1 MEPKRFDELVA
12 LMTKLRA
19 PGGCPWDREQTL
31 ETLRPFVI
39 EEAYEVVEAIDSG
52 SRDSLREELG
62 DLLLQ
67 SVFLAEVAREEG
79 TFDIGDVIGS
89 IHDKLVRR
97 HPHVFADVVAKNA
110 DAVLSNWEKLKSRE
124 REAKDQGVLSGV
136 PASLPALLKAHRL
149 TEKAARVGFDWEKTS
164 EIFDK
169 IEEEVGELREAVEQ
183 GERSRI
189 EDELGDLLF
198 ALVNIARRMGI
209 DSENALQQ
217 TNRKFIRRFEHIES
231 SLRQKGRTVDS
242 ASLAEMDEL
251 WNEAKAKGL

>member
-1 MEPKRFDELVA
+1 MEPKRFEELVA
-12 LMTKLRA
+12 LMMKLRA

-52 SRDSLREELG
+52 NRDSLREELG

-67 SVFLAEVAREEG
+67 SVFIAEVAREEG

-89 IHDKLVRR
+89 IHHKLVRR
-97 HPHVFADVVAKNA
+97 HPHVFADFVAKDA

-136 PASLPALLKAHRL
+136 PVSLPALLKAHRL

-169 IEEEVGELREAVEQ
+169 IEEEVTELREAVER
-183 GERSRI
+183 GERSHI

-217 TNRKFIRRFEHIES
+217 TNRKFTRRFEHIES

>member
-1 MEPKRFDELVA
+1 MEPKRFEELVT
-12 LMTKLRA
+12 LMTTLRG

-67 SVFLAEVAREEG
+67 SVFIAEVAREEG

-89 IHDKLVRR
+89 IHHKLVRR
-97 HPHVFADVVAKNA
+97 HPHVFADVVAKDA

-124 REAKDQGVLSGV
+124 RQAKDQGVLSGV
-136 PASLPALLKAHRL
+136 PVSLPALLKAHRL

-169 IEEEVGELREAVEQ
+169 IEEEVSELREAVEQ
-183 GERSRI
+183 GERSHI
-189 EDELGDLLF
+189 ENELGDLLF

-217 TNRKFIRRFEHIES
+217 TNRKFTRRFEHIES
-231 SLRQKGRTVDS
+231 SLRQNGRTVDS